1 MSCKLTVS
9 SPPRD
14 AFDLGRL
21 FIDIW
26 VGYNNKTSDFI
37 FLLCLLD
44 RRKSVGI
51 FFRLRLGKTNI
62 FLNYGPGLIFF
73 YLKDIIKK

>member
-44 RRKSVGI
+44 RRKSVQAHNLKKCW
-51 FFRLRLGKTNI
+51 FFPNAT
-62 FLNYGPGLIFF
+62 
-73 YLKDIIKK
+73 

>member
-26 VGYNNKTSDFI
+26 VGYNNKTSDFMFLCVGGIWSLMPLSTI
-37 FLLCLLD
+37 FQLY
-44 RRKSVGI
+44 RG
-51 FFRLRLGKTNI
+51 GQ
-62 FLNYGPGLIFF
+62 F
-73 YLKDIIKK
+73 YW